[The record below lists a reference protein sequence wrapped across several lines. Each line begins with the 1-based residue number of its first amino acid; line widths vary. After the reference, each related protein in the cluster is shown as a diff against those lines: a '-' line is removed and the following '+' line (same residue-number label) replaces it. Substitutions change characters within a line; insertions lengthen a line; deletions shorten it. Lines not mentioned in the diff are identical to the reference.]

1 MGKPYVTRWSLCVIA
16 ATALFAQ
23 IKANAN
29 ELEPVAGQVLF
40 ERECAGCHVT
50 NTSAH
55 GLGPNLYGIVGRRVA
70 TAPNY
75 DYSAALRTASFIWSE
90 ENLIKYINNPNA
102 AIPCRPFRIRAVTMC
117 PGIHMSFQGLHNTQA
132 SMAVVAYLKTLGLQQ
147 ANPTE

>member
-1 MGKPYVTRWSLCVIA
+1 MGKPYVTTLSLCVIA
-16 ATALFAQ
+16 ATALFA
-23 IKANAN
+23 KANAD
-29 ELEPVAGQVLF
+29 ELEAAGQVLF
-40 ERECAGCHVT
+40 ERECAGCHIAS
-50 NTSAH
+50 TSAH
-55 GLGPNLYGIVGRRVA
+55 GVGPNLYGIVGRRVA

-102 AIPCRPFRIRAVTMC
+102 AIPCRPFRIKAMTMC